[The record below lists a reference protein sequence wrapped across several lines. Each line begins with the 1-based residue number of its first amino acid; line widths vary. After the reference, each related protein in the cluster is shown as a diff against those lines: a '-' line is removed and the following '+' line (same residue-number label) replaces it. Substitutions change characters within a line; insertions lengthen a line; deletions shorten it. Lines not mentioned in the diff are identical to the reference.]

1 MKLTSTMADN
11 DAFLR
16 ELHHRVKNNF
26 QIIASLI
33 NLQKPMLPA
42 DRRDEAR
49 FVEEHVQSMA
59 AAYRIVSVT
68 DGMVQVALDD
78 LVSDVVDALRH
89 TAGLGR
95 DVVRVELPTAHCF
108 VRIDQAV
115 AMGLYLAVVVPPYL
129 DSAGIVGGVLRIV
142 VAVEEPERVVLSV
155 AAAGGTVI
163 QPEPLRQRLA
173 TAYLRQ
179 LSAEADSSAEPGGT
193 RIQIRLQPLQATHI
207 A

>member
-33 NLQKPMLPA
+33 NLQKRMLPT

-78 LVSDVVDALRH
+78 LVSDVVDVLRH
-89 TAGLGR
+89 IAGLGR
-95 DVVRVELPTAHCF
+95 DVVRVELPAAHCF

-142 VAVEEPERVVLSV
+142 VAEEGPERVVLSV

-179 LSAEADSSAEPGGT
+179 LSAEADSSVEPGVT
-193 RIQIRLQPLQATHI
+193 RVRIRLQPLQATHF

>member
-1 MKLTSTMADN
+1 MELTSTVADN

-33 NLQKPMLPA
+33 NLQKRMLPT
-42 DRRDEAR
+42 DRRGEAR
-49 FVEEHVQSMA
+49 FVDEHVQSMA

-78 LVSDVVDALRH
+78 LVSDVVDSLRH
-89 TAGLGR
+89 IAGLGR
-95 DVVRVELPTAHCF
+95 DVVQVELPVGHCF
-108 VRIDQAV
+108 VRIEQAV

-129 DSAGIVGGVLRIV
+129 DSTGLLGGVLRIV
-142 VAVEEPERVVLSV
+142 IAMEDPERVVLSV
-155 AAAGGTVI
+155 AGEGVI
-163 QPEPLRQRLA
+163 QPDPLRLRLA

-179 LSAEADSSAEPGGT
+179 LSAEADPSAEPGVT
-193 RIQIRLQPLQATHI
+193 RVKIRLQPVQVSNFA
-207 A
+207 

>member
-33 NLQKPMLPA
+33 NLQKRMLPT

-89 TAGLGR
+89 IAGLGR
-95 DVVRVELPTAHCF
+95 EVVQVELPAGHCF
-108 VRIDQAV
+108 VRIEQAV

-129 DSAGIVGGVLRIV
+129 DSAGVLGGVLRII
-142 VAVEEPERVVLSV
+142 VAAEDPERVVLSV
-155 AAAGGTVI
+155 AGDTVI
-163 QPEPLRQRLA
+163 QPDPLRHRLA

-179 LSAEADSSAEPGGT
+179 LSAEVDPSAEPGVT
-193 RIQIRLQPLQATHI
+193 RVKIRLQPLQA
-207 A
+207 ANFA